1 MKATWTF
8 LEVGHGKGSHDW
20 FGGRVECQAYEA
32 VKKNPENMVQDK
44 SDYVKKAKKQEGSSS
59 IKYIKYPTQFIAE
72 EGLELERMPCITIPV
87 PWKLEVDLDQSMC
100 MTQAVSGQNVCT

>member
-1 MKATWTF
+1 MVRGPMID
-8 LEVGHGKGSHDW
+8 LEEELSARLMRQLSRTLK
-20 FGGRVECQAYEA
+20 
-32 VKKNPENMVQDK
+32 K

-87 PWKLEVDLDQSMC
+87 P
-100 MTQAVSGQNVCT
+100 